1 MKKEE
6 LLKKVEGLSD
16 DVAEKVLKA
25 FEGYVPKT
33 RFDEV
38 NEAKKNA
45 EALVKERDTQIEKLK
60 QDNKGNEDLKNQI
73 AKLQDDNKKA
83 VEAKDAEIKKI
94 KIDNAVNTAL
104 IGAGAK
110 NTKAVLALLKLDGA
124 ELADDGTVKGLSEQI
139 DALKK
144 AEDSSFL
151 FKSEG
156 KNPSPKKGV
165 TPKGNNDPK
174 GNGTVTKEQFAKM
187 GYKERVELFNTDREL
202 YDSLIKEE

>member
-202 YDSLIKEE
+202 YDSLVNEE

>member
-6 LLKKVEGLSD
+6 LLKKVEDLTD

-25 FEGYVPKT
+25 FEGYVPKS

-60 QDNKGNEDLKNQI
+60 KDNEGNEDLKTQI
-73 AKLQDDNKKA
+73 AKLQEDNKKA

-104 IGAGAK
+104 VGAGAK
-110 NTKAVLALLKLDGA
+110 NTKAVLALLKLEGA
-124 ELADDGTVKGLSEQI
+124 ELAEDGTVRGLSEQI

-151 FKSEG
+151 FKSEKTNP
-156 KNPSPKKGV
+156 KNKGV
-165 TPKGNNDPK
+165 TPKGNDDPK
-174 GNGTVTKEQFAKM
+174 SKGTVTKEDFAKM
-187 GYKERVELFNTDREL
+187 GYKERVELFNTNKEL
-202 YDSLIKEE
+202 YDSLIKDE

>member
-25 FEGYVPKT
+25 FEGYVPKS

-38 NEAKKNA
+38 NDAKKNA

-202 YDSLIKEE
+202 YDSLVNEE

>member
-6 LLKKVEGLSD
+6 LLKKVEGLTD

-25 FEGYVPKT
+25 FEGYVPKA

-60 QDNKGNEDLKNQI
+60 EDNKGNEDLKNQI

-156 KNPSPKKGV
+156 KNPKKGV

-202 YDSLIKEE
+202 YNSLVNEE

>member
-25 FEGYVPKT
+25 FEGYVPKS

-38 NEAKKNA
+38 NDAKKDA
-45 EALVKERDTQIEKLK
+45 EALVKERDKQIEDLK
-60 QDNKGNEDLKNQI
+60 KSNEGNEDLKNQI
-73 AKLQDDNKKA
+73 AKLQEDNKKA

-104 IGAGAK
+104 VGAGAK

-124 ELADDGTVKGLSEQI
+124 ELAEDGTVKGLSEQI

-144 AEDSSFL
+144 ADDSSFL
-151 FKSEG
+151 FKSDG
-156 KNPSPKKGV
+156 KSSKKGV

-202 YDSLIKEE
+202 YDSLVNEE

>member
-6 LLKKVEGLSD
+6 LLKKVEGLTD

-110 NTKAVLALLKLDGA
+110 NTKAVLALLKLDDA

-156 KNPSPKKGV
+156 KNPNPKKGV

-202 YDSLIKEE
+202 YDSLVNEE